1 MTERVLAAAG
11 AALLVAAGL
20 LIHPSAGLAV
30 LGVMLLVAGL
40 FFNFGGSE

>member
-11 AALLVAAGL
+11 AVLLVAAGL
-20 LIHPSAGLAV
+20 LIHVSAGLAV